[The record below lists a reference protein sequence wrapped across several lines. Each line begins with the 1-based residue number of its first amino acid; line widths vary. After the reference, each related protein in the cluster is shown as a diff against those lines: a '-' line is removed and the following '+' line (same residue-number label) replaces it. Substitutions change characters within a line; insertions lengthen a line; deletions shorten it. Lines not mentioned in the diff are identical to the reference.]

1 MNMSNQ
7 VKMHLF
13 TPERKQFQMT
23 LMSFLSTTQ
32 MFINNSF
39 CQQLFKDTQV
49 IGYTLTEFSTNY
61 IK

>member
-7 VKMHLF
+7 AKMHLF

-39 CQQLFKDTQV
+39 CQQLFKDTHI
-49 IGYTLTEFSTNY
+49 IGYILTQFSASY

>member
-7 VKMHLF
+7 AKMHLF
-13 TPERKQFQMT
+13 TPERKQFYMT

-49 IGYTLTEFSTNY
+49 IGYILT
-61 IK
+61 

>member
-7 VKMHLF
+7 AKIHLF

-32 MFINNSF
+32 MFVNNSF

-49 IGYTLTEFSTNY
+49 IGYIRTQFSASY

>member
-13 TPERKQFQMT
+13 TSERKQFQMT